1 MSLGTEH
8 RELLRRLT
16 LNDEKTLRQVVS
28 GRETGRE
35 TLLDDGTRALVKL
48 AGLVALDAQIASLQ
62 VVLDE
67 VWTTGAGDEEIV
79 ETIMAVAEIVGATRV
94 VSTIPRLAITLDRD

>member
-28 GRETGRE
+28 GRKGS
-35 TLLDDGTRALVKL
+35 LLDDRTRALVKL

-62 VVLDE
+62 VAREE
-67 VWTTGAGDEEIV
+67 VWATGIGDEAIV
-79 ETIMAVAEIVGATRV
+79 DTVIAVAQIVGATRV
-94 VSTIPRLAITLDRD
+94 ASTIPRLAIMLDSG